1 MKQPPL
7 YEIVQ
12 FNLKVIFW
20 SSLDGCAHFFGHITE
35 YTGTRNMILVND
47 FQTSVKQMKTIREIE
62 RLGVR
67 LNCACY
73 DFVGR
78 SEKSSS

>member
-35 YTGTRNMILVND
+35 YTGTR
-47 FQTSVKQMKTIREIE
+47 
-62 RLGVR
+62 
-67 LNCACY
+67 
-73 DFVGR
+73 
-78 SEKSSS
+78 